1 MLFCWPVSSHL
12 PVLPMLEL
20 LTKTDIQGTKVSIYF
35 KAVLKAN
42 NYDDRY
48 ESEWVFLQFLLT
60 FLIRTR
66 HGIIF
71 STFSLAHASVDA
83 DVVHSA

>member
-1 MLFCWPVSSHL
+1 MLSCRPVSCHL
-12 PVLPMLEL
+12 LVLPILEL
-20 LTKTDIQGTKVSIYF
+20 LSKTDTQGTKGSIYF

-42 NYDDRY
+42 HYDDRY
-48 ESEWVFLQFLLT
+48 ESEGVFFVFLLNLL
-60 FLIRTR
+60 FRTP

-71 STFSLAHASVDA
+71 SSFSLAHASVDA